1 MNIQAA
7 GKTVLTAG
15 VDDHRTAAARNLY
28 DAECALHA
36 AHQSRVNAWIAAAS
50 DKLHLAVEEFL
61 AALSEHDRSLTEA
74 TVGGSA

>member
-1 MNIQAA
+1 MIAQAA
-7 GKTVLTAG
+7 GQTVLTAG
-15 VDDHRTAAARNLY
+15 ADDRRTAAAQNLY

-36 AHQSRVNAWIAAAS
+36 AHQSHVNAWIAAAS

-74 TVGGSA
+74 TVRGSA